1 MIVRKWFSKKQ
12 TTPELPQQDISS
24 NLENKETVLIEQP
37 LSAWQRL
44 KQGLKKTRLRMQGG
58 LSQFF
63 SANSDLTEA
72 SWEELEETLLT
83 ADFGIKT
90 TQAILAYLKDLL
102 KKQKNITGDEL
113 KQALHNYLVELLQPI
128 HRPFKLQPDHRPHV
142 IMMVGVN
149 GVGKTTTLAKLAA
162 MFQNKYKVMMAA
174 GDTFRAAAIEQLQSW
189 GQAVNIPVV
198 AQSSGSDAAA
208 VIFDALQSAQA
219 RDIDVLLADTAGRL
233 HTQGHLLQ
241 ELQKT
246 KRVLHKLDLTAPQ
259 DVMMVLD
266 ASIGQNALAQVRQFH
281 QAMNLTGLIVTK
293 LDGSAKGGILFAI
306 AQEFKIPCF
315 FIGIG
320 EGIDDL
326 RPFEPQSFVQAI
338 LE

>member
-1 MIVRKWFSKKQ
+1 MRKWFSKKQ
-12 TTPELPQQDISS
+12 ISPEHS
-24 NLENKETVLIEQP
+24 NLDLLDKEQIPNEQS
-37 LSAWQRL
+37 LSPWQRL
-44 KQGLKKTRLRMQGG
+44 KQGLQKTRLKMQGG
-58 LSQFF
+58 LAQFF
-63 SANSDLTEA
+63 KANSDLSQV
-72 SWEELEETLLT
+72 SWEELEETLLS

-90 TQAILAYLKDLL
+90 TEAIIAHLQQQKHLSAEALKTSLQSYLVDLL
-102 KKQKNITGDEL
+102 SQ
-113 KQALHNYLVELLQPI
+113 I
-128 HRPFKLQPDHRPHV
+128 HRPFEIKPEAKPHV

-149 GVGKTTTLAKLAA
+149 GVGKTTTIAKLAA
-162 MFQNKYKVMMAA
+162 KFQLQHKVMMAA
-174 GDTFRAAAIEQLQSW
+174 GDTFRAAAIEQLQAW
-189 GQAVNIPVV
+189 GQKVNIPVI
-198 AQSSGSDAAA
+198 AQTSGSDAAA

-219 RDIDVLLADTAGRL
+219 RGIDVLLADTAGRL

-246 KRVLHKLDLTAPQ
+246 KRVLQKLDPNAPH
-259 DVMMVLD
+259 DVIMVLD

-281 QAMNLTGLIVTK
+281 QAMHLSGIVVTK

-326 RPFEPQSFVQAI
+326 RPFEPQSYVQAI